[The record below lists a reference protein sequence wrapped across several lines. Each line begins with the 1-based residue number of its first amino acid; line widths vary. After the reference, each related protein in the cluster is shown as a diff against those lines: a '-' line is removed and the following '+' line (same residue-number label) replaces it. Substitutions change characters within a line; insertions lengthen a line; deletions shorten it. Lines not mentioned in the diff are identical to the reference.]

1 MTCLVDMKIP
11 GYDHV
16 VFNHQERN
24 LGSLIDM
31 LKLLLRNLGSL
42 VDMKIPRYVA
52 AKLLL
57 LLADI
62 RPKKD
67 YSDHQNG
74 SRTMPV
80 FLW

>member
-1 MTCLVDMKIP
+1 MKIP

-16 VFNHQERN
+16 VFNHQE
-24 LGSLIDM
+24 
-31 LKLLLRNLGSL
+31 RNLGSL

-62 RPKKD
+62 WPKED
-67 YSDHQNG
+67 YSEFRIIKMVHEPCRYFCG
-74 SRTMPV
+74 KFSIL
-80 FLW
+80 FFAKL

>member
-24 LGSLIDM
+24 LGSF
-31 LKLLLRNLGSL
+31 

-62 RPKKD
+62 KIWALMCFALAMICINL
-67 YSDHQNG
+67 SVQ
-74 SRTMPV
+74 
-80 FLW
+80 F

>member
-1 MTCLVDMKIP
+1 MKIP
-11 GYDHV
+11 GYDRV
-16 VFNHQERN
+16 VFNHQE
-24 LGSLIDM
+24 
-31 LKLLLRNLGSL
+31 RNLGSL

>member
-1 MTCLVDMKIP
+1 MTCIVDMKIP

-16 VFNHQERN
+16 VFNHQE
-24 LGSLIDM
+24 
-31 LKLLLRNLGSL
+31 RNLGSL

-62 RPKKD
+62 IASR
-67 YSDHQNG
+67 YENLG
-74 SRTMPV
+74 SYVLCTCND
-80 FLW
+80 LY

>member
-62 RPKKD
+62 IASR
-67 YSDHQNG
+67 YENLG
-74 SRTMPV
+74 SYVLCTCND
-80 FLW
+80 LY

>member
-24 LGSLIDM
+24 LGSL
-31 LKLLLRNLGSL
+31 

-62 RPKKD
+62 IASR
-67 YSDHQNG
+67 YENLG
-74 SRTMPV
+74 SYVLCTCND
-80 FLW
+80 LY

>member
-1 MTCLVDMKIP
+1 MKIP

-16 VFNHQERN
+16 VFNHQE
-24 LGSLIDM
+24 
-31 LKLLLRNLGSL
+31 RNLGSL